1 MFIVVLCPN
10 VPDDLEHPSDWPQL
24 QIILNN
30 EYVANRGSNELNPG
44 PLTVSLHDLTN
55 FLWID
60 ESVLQ
65 IGKHQ
70 LVRLR
75 DIEPKSPASLP
86 LDFLPHFEH
95 IHRAGIH

>member
-1 MFIVVLCPN
+1 MSQTV
-10 VPDDLEHPSDWPQL
+10 
-24 QIILNN
+24 
-30 EYVANRGSNELNPG
+30 GSNELNPG

-75 DIEPKSPASLP
+75 DIEPKSQHLFP

-95 IHRAGIH
+95 IHRAGIHRDDPLTLFSFGSLDDQFVVKSCGQCLAD